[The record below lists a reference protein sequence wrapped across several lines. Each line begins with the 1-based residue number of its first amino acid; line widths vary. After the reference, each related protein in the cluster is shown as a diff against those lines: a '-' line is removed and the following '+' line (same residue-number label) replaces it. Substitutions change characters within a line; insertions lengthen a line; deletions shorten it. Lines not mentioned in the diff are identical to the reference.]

1 MQAIVTAFIRKG
13 HFARYIQRMRKL
25 YADRRQ
31 ATAAGL
37 ESVLGKHLRIDSQPG
52 GMHLIL
58 RLQGRRSDRRL
69 AARMR
74 EDGLYGEALT
84 DWTMGHA
91 GASALLLN
99 FTNIAS
105 QRTAENFGRRILRLI

>member
-1 MQAIVTAFIRKG
+1 
-13 HFARYIQRMRKL
+13 MRKL
-25 YADRRQ
+25 YAERRE

-37 ESVLGKHLRIDSQPG
+37 ESVLGKHMRIDSQPG

-69 AARMR
+69 VARMR
-74 EDGLYGEALT
+74 EEGLYGEALS
-84 DWTMGHA
+84 DWTMGRD

-99 FTNIAS
+99 FTNIDS
-105 QRTAENFGRRILRLI
+105 QGTAESLGRRILRLI